1 MGHLSTKRCGH
12 GHTVRSATHQSHL
25 TNSPLPPAPCPALD
39 PAGVLQFVVNAKSGH
54 NDQDASRLAIDAA
67 LQASGRR
74 AVFHAAR
81 PGALARVAQQAAQA
95 ALAQRSAVVAVGGDG
110 TINTVAQTAHALG
123 CPMGVVPQGTFN
135 YFGRT
140 HGIPTDAGLATQA
153 LLAAQ
158 PAAVQLGLINDQVF
172 LVNASLGL
180 YPDLLQDREAFK
192 ARFGRNRLVALAAAV
207 STVLGRHR
215 TLRLRIETRDGAQDV
230 RTLTLFVGNN
240 QLQLAQVGLPEA
252 SAIAQGQIAAVV
264 LRPIGT
270 LALLGLMLRGALGTL
285 GDAPTVDSFQC
296 QRLRVSHQHG
306 WAGRRIKVAY
316 DGEVGRMATP
326 LLFQVSPRPL
336 YLLKPA
342 PEAAGGA
349 PLDAP

>member
-1 MGHLSTKRCGH
+1 M
-12 GHTVRSATHQSHL
+12 
-25 TNSPLPPAPCPALD
+25 PCPALD
-39 PAGVLQFVVNAKSGH
+39 LAGVLQFVVNTKSGH
-54 NDQDASRLAIDAA
+54 NNRDTSCRAIEAA

-81 PGALARVAQQAAQA
+81 PGELPRIAQQATQA

-110 TINTVAQTAHALG
+110 TINAVAQAAHAHG
-123 CPMGVVPQGTFN
+123 CTMGVVPQGTFN

-140 HGIPTDAGLATQA
+140 HGIPTEAGPATEA
-153 LLAAQ
+153 LLAGR
-158 PAAVQLGLINDQVF
+158 PVAVQLGLINDQVF

-180 YPDLLQDREAFK
+180 YPNLLQDREAFK

-207 STVLGRHR
+207 ATVLGRHR
-215 TLRLRIETRDGAQDV
+215 PLRLRIETSDGVQDV
-230 RTLTLFVGNN
+230 RTLSLFVGNN
-240 QLQLAQVGLPEA
+240 RLQLDQVGLPEA
-252 SAIAQGQIAAVV
+252 SAIDRGRIAAVI

-285 GDAPTVDSFQC
+285 GDAPTVQSFQC
-296 QRLRVSHQHG
+296 RRLRVSHQRG

-342 PEAAGGA
+342 GGLP
-349 PLDAP
+349 PLPP

>member
-1 MGHLSTKRCGH
+1 M
-12 GHTVRSATHQSHL
+12 
-25 TNSPLPPAPCPALD
+25 
-39 PAGVLQFVVNAKSGH
+39 LQFVVNAKSGH
-54 NDQDASRLAIDAA
+54 NDRDASRQAIDAA
-67 LQASGRR
+67 LQASGRS

-81 PGALARVAQQAAQA
+81 PGELARIAQRATQA

-110 TINTVAQTAHALG
+110 TINAVAQAAHAQR
-123 CPMGVVPQGTFN
+123 CPLGVVPQGTFN

-158 PAAVQLGLINDQVF
+158 PVAVQLGLINDQVF

-192 ARFGRNRLVALAAAV
+192 ARFGRNRLVALVAAV
-207 STVLGRHR
+207 ATVLGRHR
-215 TLRLRIETRDGAQDV
+215 RLRLHMETRDGVQDV
-230 RTLTLFVGNN
+230 RTLSLFVGNN
-240 QLQLAQVGLPEA
+240 RLQLDQVGLPEA
-252 SAIAQGQIAAVV
+252 SAIAHGQSAAVV

-285 GDAPTVDSFQC
+285 GDAPTVHSFEC
-296 QRLRVSHQHG
+296 QRLRVSHQRG
-306 WAGRRIKVAY
+306 WAGRRMKVAF
-316 DGEVGRMATP
+316 DGEVGWMVTP
-326 LLFQVSPRPL
+326 LLFQVSPQPL

-342 PEAAGGA
+342 QADAASTA
-349 PLDAP
+349 PPAP